1 MNMLTFKP
9 QVAFGGKYIW
19 FYFLPAWLLC
29 LVSLRICLPHQVDH
43 IVLTFLASAGAC
55 FLWFVG
61 LHSRLF
67 PSRSTPEQLVNSS
80 TDRPSASPALVAGIP
95 CAALLILALVFFG
108 GVRHDYKLYTSQWS
122 YINAGNIPWVLE
134 AKNNYYFPLHSFLA
148 PLAAVHPLLVKIL
161 FAGTALFTFAISA
174 FGHVVDNERTGSQE
188 KFILFISSV
197 FCPYAIF
204 VFFWLGLNDAV
215 TSSLLLLATIL
226 ATAKPFQPRFQ
237 FLAGVLLALG
247 ACIKVYPIVVAPF
260 FFVRQRKFQWPFLA
274 GCLVALLAVF
284 GLSFHMWGSATFYP
298 FMFASSR
305 EGTFISPFN
314 ALRHA
319 GLNLDRF
326 STVAMASALA
336 ASFSWYVRR
345 NIDFPS
351 AVLVGLGMTL
361 FFYSGGNINYLAYV
375 IYATPFM
382 IRYWSAN
389 FNRETASKLSLAL
402 LGWGAFL
409 NWYQLQLVLNCGMTL
424 DTTSRVFRNH
434 GGWINA
440 IVILLAF
447 STFRTCLMKPD
458 RHANPPTPSRL

>member
-9 QVAFGGKYIW
+9 QVIFDSKYIW
-19 FYFLPAWLLC
+19 LYFLPAWLLC
-29 LVSLRICLPHQVDH
+29 LISLRICLPHQVEH
-43 IVLTFLASAGAC
+43 IFITFLASVGAC

-67 PSRSTPEQLVNSS
+67 SSRPKPEPLANVP
-80 TDRPSASPALVAGIP
+80 TDRPSASPSIVVGILG
-95 CAALLILALVFFG
+95 AALLILALVFFG
-108 GVRHDYKLYTSQWS
+108 GIRHDYHLYISQWS
-122 YINAGNIPWVLE
+122 YINAGNIPWILE
-134 AKNNYYFPLHSFLA
+134 EKNNYYLPLHSFLA
-148 PLAAVHPLLVKIL
+148 PLAAVHPLLVKLL

-174 FGHVVDNERTGSQE
+174 FGQVVDNERTGSRE

-204 VFFWLGLNDAV
+204 VFFWFGLNDAL

-226 ATAKPFQPRFQ
+226 ASAKPLQPKFQ

-247 ACIKVYPIVVAPF
+247 ACIKVYPIFVAPF
-260 FFVRQRKFQWPFLA
+260 FFVRRRKFQWSFLA
-274 GCLVALLAVF
+274 GCLAALLAVF
-284 GLSFHMWGSATFYP
+284 GLSFHLWGSATFYP
-298 FMFASSR
+298 FLFASSR

-326 STVAMASALA
+326 STLAMAAALA

-351 AVLVGLGMTL
+351 AVLMGLGITL

-382 IRYWSAN
+382 IRHWSAN
-389 FNRETASKLSLAL
+389 FNHETASKLSLAL
-402 LGWGAFL
+402 LGWAAFL
-409 NWYQLQLVLNCGMTL
+409 NWYQLQLMLNCGMTL

-440 IVILLAF
+440 VVILLAF
-447 STFRTCLMKPD
+447 STFRIWLMKPD
-458 RHANPPTPSRL
+458 RHSNPPTPSRV